1 MQQVLWLLALAAISL
16 CALAAEPPQPQVVAR
31 AWLLMDVTSGQ
42 TLAAR
47 NAQERMEPASL
58 TKLMTAYLVFAALR
72 EKKLSLEQTVPVS
85 ERALK
90 AGGSRMFIHPRVPV
104 TVGELVQGTIVQS
117 GNDASI
123 ALAEAVAGSEDD
135 FAELM
140 NREAK
145 RLGMENTHFMNATGL
160 PHARHYSTAQDLG
173 ILAAAIISGFPEYYG
188 YYSQKQYRYSNI
200 TQPNRNRLLW
210 LDPNVDGMKSG
221 HTGTAG
227 YCLIA
232 SAKRDKRRMLSVV
245 LGASSESARAQESQ
259 KLLNHGFLFYD
270 DIALYERGKP
280 VSLLPVWKGSERQLK
295 AGVRSDVYVTV
306 PKGMADRL
314 KAELV
319 SQQPLVAPIAA
330 GQKVGTI
337 RVSLEGKQV
346 GEYPAVALE
355 PVGVAGLFGRT
366 LDTLRLWLK

>member
-173 ILAAAIISGFPEYYG
+173 ILAAAIISEFPEYYG